1 MCSCEQGA
9 DSSQARVCGSRV
21 PKHGHMRGICIARQV
36 RPESSSDAWSDRGG
50 VGRLP
55 SAQDGAERGTAWQA
69 TAGLNCPAWPA
80 ALCQG
85 QRGACDS
92 RYIRALAAVKFA
104 AKSAPELGEVQLGVV
119 TLAADGIRCQ
129 PAIQDVWVLTMLLT
143 YSCSTTPA
151 CYGGE
156 QCHPAGKSVSDVK
169 LHS

>member
-85 QRGACDS
+85 QPWGCATWYSLDNCRVAVVALRQSQNSKWKTS
-92 RYIRALAAVKFA
+92 R
-104 AKSAPELGEVQLGVV
+104 SASSTWQH
-119 TLAADGIRCQ
+119 AMRCQ
-129 PAIQDVWVLTMLLT
+129 PAVSTRRLGTHVIYHVLMQTRCWDAMRA
-143 YSCSTTPA
+143 SSAAPKASPCQ
-151 CYGGE
+151 E
-156 QCHPAGKSVSDVK
+156 
-169 LHS
+169 